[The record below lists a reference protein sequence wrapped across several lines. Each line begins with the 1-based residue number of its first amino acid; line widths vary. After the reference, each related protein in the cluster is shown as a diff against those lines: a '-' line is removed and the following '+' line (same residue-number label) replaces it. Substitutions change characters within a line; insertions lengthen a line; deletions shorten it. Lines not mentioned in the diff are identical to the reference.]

1 MADPFDL
8 YDFVKRE
15 EGYNPRAYWDHKQ
28 WSIGH
33 GTRAIGPNEFIDRS
47 EADRRLRTEVDK
59 AGGYV
64 DQAFPGLDPQRR
76 GALASFTYNLGPGW
90 IGSSRLAAAVKS
102 GDWASA
108 SRIMQEYN
116 RASGQPNAGLLAR
129 RKREADLFLSGG
141 PSAPQPPDGMDAAT
155 YGASPP
161 PSPRMALGGPKPMP
175 IDPQTGEWVPEQE
188 IARRRALANQ
198 MWDVPTAP
206 GWAGGLAKLLG
217 GGVHGYQNAKMNQAI
232 AGNQRFSDA
241 ATERALQASDL
252 TGVYQALAS
261 GSPEQKKSALSL
273 MLQEKDPN
281 RELERQ
287 AKQLELKE
295 RLMRIQGAQD
305 LFGGGAPSASA
316 GQPPPAASA
325 PALPSGLPGVT
336 TVGGMPIPTP
346 GFTPGQPTPSPVVG
360 MPTPSTKPEMSDA
373 EKIQRLPAYKRAA
386 LKDAFLNKNPKFA
399 EMLDEAL
406 DPGKKGRESYDTE
419 FAKKI
424 VEDFNGINDAGRK
437 ALTKLGDYDVLEA
450 LVKNPN
456 VLQGPGAERFS
467 LPLRRSAEFMGIKTE
482 GLPPTQLFQA
492 LINKL
497 ALEARNPAG
506 GAGMPGSMSDAD
518 REFLRTMVPSIG
530 NTPEGNAALI
540 QIHKRI
546 AQREIEV
553 SRAAI
558 NYAKNN
564 GGRIDLGFYDA
575 LAQWSQAKPMWSDKE
590 KAALSGGAPPAAA
603 PGSPAV
609 GAAPAPAPAQDQKQE
624 IMARQA
630 RRDAA
635 PPGAIDDEFLRE
647 DGRTERRKKGQDGV
661 WRPVSTGEEANLALK
676 GLGEDIASSPAA
688 KFLRWLQSQ
697 TGTSANAA
705 QPPIE
710 GAP

>member
-1 MADPFDL
+1 M
-8 YDFVKRE
+8 
-15 EGYNPRAYWDHKQ
+15 
-28 WSIGH
+28 
-33 GTRAIGPNEFIDRS
+33 
-47 EADRRLRTEVDK
+47 
-59 AGGYV
+59 
-64 DQAFPGLDPQRR
+64 PQDE
-76 GALASFTYNLGPGW
+76 N
-90 IGSSRLAAAVKS
+90 
-102 GDWASA
+102 
-108 SRIMQEYN
+108 
-116 RASGQPNAGLLAR
+116 GQ
-129 RKREADLFLSGG
+129 
-141 PSAPQPPDGMDAAT
+141 
-155 YGASPP
+155 
-161 PSPRMALGGPKPMP
+161 
-175 IDPQTGEWVPEQE
+175 WVPEQE
-188 IARRRALANQ
+188 IARRRSLANQ
-198 MWDVPTAP
+198 YWDVPTSGG
-206 GWAGGLAKLLG
+206 GWAGALASLLSG
-217 GGVHGYQNAKMNQAI
+217 GAHGHENAKMRQAI
-232 AGNQRFSDA
+232 GGNEQFSNA
-241 ATERALQASDL
+241 AMQRALGAQGIP
-252 TGVYQALAS
+252 GVIDALAG

-287 AKQLELKE
+287 AKQLELRE
-295 RLMRIQGAQD
+295 RLMRINGAQEM
-305 LFGGGAPSASA
+305 FGGGAPSASA
-316 GQPPPAASA
+316 GQPPPAASAA

>member
-1 MADPFDL
+1 
-8 YDFVKRE
+8 
-15 EGYNPRAYWDHKQ
+15 
-28 WSIGH
+28 
-33 GTRAIGPNEFIDRS
+33 
-47 EADRRLRTEVDK
+47 
-59 AGGYV
+59 
-64 DQAFPGLDPQRR
+64 
-76 GALASFTYNLGPGW
+76 
-90 IGSSRLAAAVKS
+90 
-102 GDWASA
+102 
-108 SRIMQEYN
+108 
-116 RASGQPNAGLLAR
+116 
-129 RKREADLFLSGG
+129 
-141 PSAPQPPDGMDAAT
+141 
-155 YGASPP
+155 
-161 PSPRMALGGPKPMP
+161 
-175 IDPQTGEWVPEQE
+175 
-188 IARRRALANQ
+188 
-198 MWDVPTAP
+198 
-206 GWAGGLAKLLG
+206 
-217 GGVHGYQNAKMNQAI
+217 
-232 AGNQRFSDA
+232 
-241 ATERALQASDL
+241 
-252 TGVYQALAS
+252 
-261 GSPEQKKSALSL
+261 
-273 MLQEKDPN
+273 
-281 RELERQ
+281 
-287 AKQLELKE
+287 
-295 RLMRIQGAQD
+295 
-305 LFGGGAPSASA
+305 
-316 GQPPPAASA
+316 
-325 PALPSGLPGVT
+325 
-336 TVGGMPIPTP
+336 
-346 GFTPGQPTPSPVVG
+346 
-360 MPTPSTKPEMSDA
+360 
-373 EKIQRLPAYKRAA
+373 LPAYKRAA
-386 LKDAFLNKNPKFA
+386 LKDAYLNKNPKFA

-419 FAKKI
+419 FAKNTVK
-424 VEDFNGINDAGRK
+424 DFNEINDAGRK